1 MANEVTLSA
10 ITGLVEDISAEVIF
24 QLNAT
29 AGILD
34 CVTHR
39 DTEGTPGDTL
49 DFPKY
54 SAHTSSDVATV
65 AEGTDVSTNVA
76 VTNTDIAAKV
86 ADKVIM
92 ATITDAAVRA
102 QRPSVLVDDI
112 TAIFLDAVKAKL
124 EDDIVSLFTAFSQTV
139 AGAATTMTL
148 QHWYDSLRQVRAG
161 SGMGEL
167 CAVLSPKQY
176 YGAKGL
182 QPLLFAS
189 NLPGSELATDMQ
201 RKGFIPNP
209 FGCKALVSNEID
221 EDVGSGGDAAGAIFA
236 KSAIGLHTKGLFNV
250 EIERDASLRA
260 FQLVGVGLWKAV
272 ELQDAHGVYFL
283 SDVA

>member
-1 MANEVTLSA
+1 MANEVLTTT

-39 DTEGTPGDTL
+39 DTAGQPGNTL

-92 ATITDAAVRA
+92 ATVSDAAVRE
-102 QRPSVLVDDI
+102 QRGSVLVDDI
-112 TAIFLDAVKAKL
+112 STIFLDAIKAKL
-124 EDDIVSLFTAFSQTV
+124 EDDIVTLFTAFTQTV
-139 AGAATTMTL
+139 AGAATSMTL
-148 QHWYDSLRQVRAG
+148 QHWYDSIRQVRAG
-161 SGMGEL
+161 SGMGQL

-182 QPLLFAS
+182 QPLLFAA
-189 NLPGSELATDMQ
+189 NLPASPLAEDMQ
-201 RKGFIPNP
+201 RKGFIANP
-209 FGCKALVSNEID
+209 FGMKALVSNEID
-221 EDVGSGGDAAGAIFA
+221 EDVGSGGDAAGAIFS
-236 KSAIGLHTKGLFNV
+236 KSAIGLHTKGLFSI
-250 EIERDASLRA
+250 EIERDASLRS
-260 FQLVGVGLWKAV
+260 FQLVAVGLWKAV